1 MTKNILLLFLFSF
14 IACSVPHAGAQL
26 SFGGLNNRV
35 ASEPVRW
42 EAKIENVKNGHAT
55 VVLTAAIEKG
65 WHLYG
70 TSLPSGGPKPTAF
83 DFSESN
89 DVETGTPK
97 ASCEPKKVNDPLF
110 DMELSWWDADVS
122 FVVPV
127 TLVGP
132 APEFTC
138 KISFMTCDGNSCM
151 PPKTITL
158 NLPIKQTTH

>member
-14 IACSVPHAGAQL
+14 FACAVPNAGAQL
-26 SFGGLNNRV
+26 SLGGLKEKA

-55 VVLTAAIEKG
+55 VVLTAVMEKG

-70 TSLPSGGPKPTAF
+70 TVLPSGGPKPTVF
-83 DFSESN
+83 DFSQSK
-89 DVETGTPK
+89 DVKAGTPK
-97 ASCEPKKVNDPLF
+97 ASREPKKVNDPLF
-110 DMELSWWDADVS
+110 DMELSWWDGDVS

-127 TLVGP
+127 TFVGP
-132 APEFTC
+132 SPELVC